1 VVLTEEVLF
10 DLLKKRLV
18 PDLIKVQ
25 DEFSN
30 YDCISDEN
38 YAYIEL
44 KCRRTH
50 YEELMIEKYKY
61 DRLIEQSID
70 RNYNPIYINSTP
82 KGVWAF
88 NFNYVK
94 EPQWKQQG
102 NLPATTDFENKE
114 KVDKIVGFVNIEK
127 GVRLW

>member
-1 VVLTEEVLF
+1 MVLTEEALF
-10 DLLKKRLV
+10 ELLQKRIVSDLKKV
-18 PDLIKVQ
+18 E

-50 YEELMIEKYKY
+50 YDELLIEKYKY
-61 DRLIEQSID
+61 DRLVEQAMD

-94 EPQWKQQG
+94 EPQWKVKS
-102 NLPATTDFENKE
+102 NLPTTTDFENNDKT
-114 KVDKIVGFVNIEK
+114 DKIVGFVNIEE